1 MRTVATEPRADAAV
15 PRRLSVAL
23 QEDWAALTAPTP
35 AAEVFDPV
43 MVAHLPLPAQRWLRH
58 AIAPGTPLRLAVTL
72 RQHGLIRLG
81 AWRGFEAVQAL
92 APLDGYIW
100 TVATHL
106 YGLPVYGFDRYT
118 TGTGEMRHRLCGVVT
133 VMAAGGPDVA
143 RSAAARHTSE
153 IIWAPA
159 AALAPQVGWRGIN
172 DNTVTLLVPGDG
184 RIYQPTLTVSPDGVL
199 KKVTVPRWTNV
210 GNTPWHEEAF
220 TALLD
225 GERTADGY
233 TIPARTIAGW
243 GYGTDRWDAA
253 GVFIKQT
260 IDAATYH

>member
-1 MRTVATEPRADAAV
+1 MSTAATDATTVAAIPS
-15 PRRLSVAL
+15 RLPVAL
-23 QEDWAALTAPTP
+23 REDWAALTAPTQLPDVFAP
-35 AAEVFDPV
+35 A
-43 MVAHLPLPAQRWLRH
+43 MVDDLPLPAQRWLRH
-58 AIAPGTPLRLAVTL
+58 AIAPGTPLRRAVTL

-81 AWRGFEAVQAL
+81 AWRRFEAIQAL

-100 TVATHL
+100 TVTAHL
-106 YGLPVYGFDRYT
+106 FGLPVYGYDRYT
-118 TGTGEMRHRLCGVVT
+118 NGTGEMRHRLCGAVT
-133 VMAAGGPDVA
+133 VMAANGPDIA

-159 AALAPQVGWRGIN
+159 AALAPRVGWRAVG
-172 DNTVTLLVPGDG
+172 DNTVTMLIPCAG

-199 KKVTVPRWTNV
+199 EKVTVPRWTNV
-210 GNTPWHEEAF
+210 GATPWHEEPF

-225 GERTADGY
+225 GELTIDGY
-233 TIPARTIAGW
+233 TVPARTIAGW
-243 GYGTDRWDAA
+243 GHGTDRWTA